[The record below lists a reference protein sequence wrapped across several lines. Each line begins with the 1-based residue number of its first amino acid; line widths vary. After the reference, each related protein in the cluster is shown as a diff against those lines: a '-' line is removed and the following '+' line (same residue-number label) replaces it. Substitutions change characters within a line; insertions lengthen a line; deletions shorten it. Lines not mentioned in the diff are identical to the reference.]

1 MYLLVISEILGLFVN
16 TLTANDKYFLLNRK
30 NLQEPIRTQ
39 LSKKQKL
46 FVNFLQDF
54 WRLHQ
59 VLNNLKI
66 KVTLIADIFLKLQ
79 NVKSVVTKMSKNPRF
94 RMPFDRQHVKVS
106 QTLLKSVLQ
115 HFYHK
120 ITLAEIVFENACLS
134 DIWYLR
140 IVFNTLTADDKYS
153 LLKVLC
159 YLKSEKYKTCS
170 NHTKSLLLVN

>member
-1 MYLLVISEILGLFVN
+1 M
-16 TLTANDKYFLLNRK
+16 TANDKYFLLNRK

-115 HFYHK
+115 HFYHILK
-120 ITLAEIVFENACLS
+120 SLWQKLCSKMHVLVIS
-134 DIWYLR
+134 DILGLFLTHWLPMTSILFWRYYATLNLKNTKLVR
-140 IVFNTLTADDKYS
+140 IIRNRFY
-153 LLKVLC
+153 
-159 YLKSEKYKTCS
+159 
-170 NHTKSLLLVN
+170 